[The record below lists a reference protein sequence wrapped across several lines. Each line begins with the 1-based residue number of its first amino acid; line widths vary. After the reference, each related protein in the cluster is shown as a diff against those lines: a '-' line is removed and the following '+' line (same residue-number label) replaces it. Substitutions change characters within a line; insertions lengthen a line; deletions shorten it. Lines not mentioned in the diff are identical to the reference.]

1 MIRLCEN
8 TCSLKS
14 REKSKRSVTMSR
26 RCAISGKRP
35 LAGNNVSHAHNKS
48 RRLQRPNIQVKRLF
62 VPELKRFVRIKM
74 STHALR
80 TVSKIGL
87 MPYLRK
93 EGLQLKDVT
102 S

>member
-1 MIRLCEN
+1 
-8 TCSLKS
+8 
-14 REKSKRSVTMSR
+14 MSR
-26 RCAISGKRP
+26 RCAISGKKP
-35 LAGNNVSHAHNKS
+35 LSGNNVSHAHNKS
-48 RRLQRPNIQVKRLF
+48 KRWQRPNIQVKRLY

-74 STHALR
+74 STRALR
-80 TVSKIGL
+80 TISKIGL